1 VPARSAK
8 QQRFLGADLERAR
21 RGEKTRTGMG
31 KAKLAEMA
39 EKPKR
44 KPKGY
49 GR

>member
-1 VPARSAK
+1 M
-8 QQRFLGADLERAR
+8 QRLMGADLERAR

-31 KAKLAEMA
+31 KARLAEMA

>member
-1 VPARSAK
+1 MPAKSAK

-21 RGEKTRTGMG
+21 SGQKTKTDLS
-31 KAKLAEMA
+31 ASKLAEMA

-49 GR
+49 GK